1 MKIPLKNNFF
11 VWYLRRGV
19 ILTKDNL
26 IKRNWHGSKSCVFCS
41 HDETIKHSCFSN
53 ATLHVLYG
61 QSSKQLQACIHQ
73 LVLPMS
79 FENWVHGIDNKYIIL
94 LKVGA
99 IELIWSLWL
108 CRNDKDFDNKN
119 SSIECQRAKHV

>member
-1 MKIPLKNNFF
+1 MKIPHKNIFF
-11 VWYLRRGV
+11 AWYLRWGV

-41 HDETIKHSCFSN
+41 HDETIKHFFSN

-79 FENWVHGIDNKYIIL
+79 LGIGYM
-94 LKVGA
+94 V
-99 IELIWSLWL
+99 
-108 CRNDKDFDNKN
+108 
-119 SSIECQRAKHV
+119 SITSTKFFLGWER